1 MRSGLGRVGAHG
13 LGLLI
18 AVVSV
23 GGHLLAGQIQ
33 PFAAPAPEI
42 DGSSLTTGLGLL
54 AAAIMIVR
62 SRRRAK

>member
-1 MRSGLGRVGAHG
+1 MNSGLARVGGYG

-23 GGHLLAGQIQ
+23 GGHLLA
-33 PFAAPAPEI
+33 AVATVSAPEI

-54 AAAIMIVR
+54 AAAVMIVR